1 VKTPAVPISGGLN
14 PALSASMHRDT
25 RAIAAQLL
33 GQAAHGK
40 VPQSGPRFLV
50 VAGPDAG
57 RSLPVTEGDTLGRG
71 ASAQVALHDPA
82 ASRNHLRIER
92 REGQLAIVD
101 LGSKNGVE
109 LNGRRVRAH
118 APLHDGD
125 RVRVGET
132 VLEAAGLVVQAGSQ
146 HDGSQHDGPQRAG
159 LAMAVPVE
167 AGSPRA
173 GPQGAGTQGAG
184 PMRGAAER
192 GTPHA
197 RGTAHAGEQDGAAA
211 PAAAADRRV
220 QLLRAGAAMLLVAGA
235 ALVMAG
241 L

>member
-1 VKTPAVPISGGLN
+1 LIPVAS
-14 PALSASMHRDT
+14 ALHSVASMHRDT

-33 GQAAHGK
+33 GQAAHGQ

-57 RSLPVTEGDTLGRG
+57 RSLPVTEGDTVGRG
-71 ASAQVALHDPA
+71 ASAEVALHDPA

-109 LNGRRVRAH
+109 LNGRRVRDD
-118 APLHDGD
+118 APLRDGD

-132 VLEAAGLVVQAGSQ
+132 VLEAAGLLVQARPEPG
-146 HDGSQHDGPQRAG
+146 
-159 LAMAVPVE
+159 
-167 AGSPRA
+167 
-173 GPQGAGTQGAG
+173 GAAAA
-184 PMRGAAER
+184 RGAADHR
-192 GTPHA
+192 V
-197 RGTAHAGEQDGAAA
+197 
-211 PAAAADRRV
+211 RR
-220 QLLRAGAAMLLVAGA
+220 LRAGAALLLAAGV
-235 ALVMAG
+235 ALVLAG